1 MQTAAMRGVD
11 VHLIVSE
18 VEDQF
23 LVGQAQ
29 KSYYG
34 ELLEHGVK
42 IHLFQGE
49 FLHAKHLS
57 IDEEVC
63 LIGSSNMDIRSFV
76 LNAEISILVYDSGLT
91 KKLITE
97 QQHYFTRSRQL
108 QLAEWNSRSYSQQL
122 SQNICRLL
130 SPLL

>member
-1 MQTAAMRGVD
+1 
-11 VHLIVSE
+11 
-18 VEDQF
+18 
-23 LVGQAQ
+23 
-29 KSYYG
+29 
-34 ELLEHGVK
+34 ELLETGVR

-76 LNAEISILVYDSGLT
+76 LNAEISLLAYDRQLT
-91 KKLITE
+91 EDLIN
-97 QQHYFTRSRQL
+97 QQKRYFSRSREL
-108 QLAEWNSRSYSQQL
+108 QLSAWRQRSYLRQL
-122 SQNICRLL
+122 SQNVCRLL